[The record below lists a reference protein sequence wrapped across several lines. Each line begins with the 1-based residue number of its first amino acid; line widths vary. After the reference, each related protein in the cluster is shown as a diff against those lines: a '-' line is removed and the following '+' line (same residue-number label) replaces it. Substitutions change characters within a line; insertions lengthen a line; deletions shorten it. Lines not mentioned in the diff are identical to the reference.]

1 MLDALKQESGDYGRE
16 DSKPE
21 VWEDNLWD
29 VVTDLKTL
37 VHQQAV
43 EIAALSNKMDQ
54 QANHIDTVELYDNL
68 GDLFDLM

>member
-1 MLDALKQESGDYGRE
+1 MLDPLKQESGDYGRG
-16 DSKPE
+16 DSEPE

-37 VHQQAV
+37 VDRQAV